1 MKITHHYTKQPVS
14 KMVNASQAFLMVNNK
29 KDFISFYPE
38 TSSRYEGFFMRTAK
52 GYIKILAGIEISGNL
67 KPLEMSVNH
76 LFSTVGRKYHNFS
89 ESFSLDKESSVVIWE
104 ATEKQKIKLFL
115 DTRGIFD
122 SPDFGRNFE
131 ITEKEGMTLVK
142 YTDNTAEP
150 IFVAIIAGNLKLLK
164 EWSKK
169 VYARDAQRNSA
180 PYSLYEFLLGEAETE
195 KVIISAA
202 LTESEAINKANEF
215 LTVSKIGFVKKDK
228 ENKRQTKLTDKSALE
243 TARYCARRNLEDLLR
258 PDGLMAGFPWFVHP
272 WSRDELLSL
281 PALEEA
287 KAKKILKRYLRA
299 DWPGGKIPV
308 IIGSAHCSSDALG
321 TLCWAILHAE
331 FKLSLDDKIHLAG
344 KILKALEELEKQ
356 ENSLGFIYSGYN
368 ESWMDTIGR
377 EGYPIEIQTLYSK
390 ILELAY
396 FLTGDVKYDKKRSQL
411 LKNIRLYF
419 LNEKVGITDILSD
432 DTARPN
438 IFLAAFFAPEILTN
452 KEWEKCFDKV
462 LPKLWLSWGGLASVE
477 KGSPFYKDISSG
489 ESNQSYHN
497 GDSWFMVNN
506 IAALV
511 LWNVNHRKYGRFI
524 GKILEAS
531 TEEILYHNLIGH
543 AGEISS
549 AKSLDSWGC
558 GSQAFSA
565 STYLYLVR
573 NMDIRKKGFIRER
586 VKNIAGKSY
595 VF

>member
-1 MKITHHYTKQPVS
+1 MKITHHYTKQPMT
-14 KMVNASQAFLMVNNK
+14 KMVNASQAFLLANNK

-38 TSSRYEGFFMRTAK
+38 TSSRYEGFFMRTPN
-52 GYIKILAGIEISGNL
+52 GYVKILSGIEIAGNL
-67 KPLEMSVNH
+67 KPLEMSLNH
-76 LFSTVGRKYHNFS
+76 LFSTAGRKYHNFT

-104 ATEKQKIKLFL
+104 TTEKQKIKLFL
-115 DTRGIFD
+115 DVRGIFEF
-122 SPDFGRNFE
+122 PDFGRNFE
-131 ITEKEGMTLVK
+131 ITEKDGVTLIK
-142 YTDNTAEP
+142 YTDNIGEP
-150 IFVAIIAGNLKLLK
+150 IFVAIIVGNLKLLK

-169 VYARDAQRNSA
+169 VYTRDAQRNSA

-195 KVIISAA
+195 KVVISAA
-202 LTESEAINKANEF
+202 LTETEAISKAKEHS
-215 LTVSKIGFVKKDK
+215 TVSKIGFIKNDTASS
-228 ENKRQTKLTDKSALE
+228 RQTNLTHRNSLE
-243 TARYCARRNLEDLLR
+243 TAKYCARRNLEDLLR
-258 PDGLMAGFPWFVHP
+258 PDGLMAGLPWFVHP

-287 KAKKILKRYLRA
+287 KAKKILKRYLKA

-308 IIGSAHCSSDALG
+308 IIGSSHCSSDALG
-321 TLCWAILHAE
+321 TLCWAILHDD
-331 FKLSLDDKIHLAG
+331 FKLSLDDKIILAG

-377 EGYPIEIQTLYSK
+377 EGYPIEIQALYSK

-396 FLTGDVKYDKKRSQL
+396 FLTGDVKYDKKRNQL

-419 LNEKVGITDILSD
+419 LNDKVGIIDILSD

-477 KGSPFYKDISSG
+477 KGSPLYLDISSG
-489 ESNQSYHN
+489 ETNQSYHN

-524 GKILEAS
+524 GRILEAS

-565 STYLYLVR
+565 STYLYLVTHL
-573 NMDIRKKGFIRER
+573 KIREYKF
-586 VKNIAGKSY
+586 VKKNIPAMAKTSM
-595 VF
+595 F